1 MAFNMKTLLSF
12 FVVLITACCLEAA
25 PYLISPTNDPGV
37 LGQSLF
43 SSGIQGYHYW
53 DWGTNAAS
61 SNATVVVASPSID
74 VTTNGVNS
82 YTPKWSTAMT
92 NWIFQ
97 LQTTTSNG
105 NFNVFNDGTNQIA
118 AYSRTLNAN
127 TTNYVN
133 AATNSLGTNNRLVP
147 ALPSD
152 ATKFLDGTGAFS
164 VPAGGGGGSASNAV
178 SQIFTNGVAAG
189 PAVQTN
195 LNFNGSANIDVPA
208 TNGNG
213 TVGITPTLHTNL
225 IGMASM
231 SGGGSKIQLGGLP
244 PGFGFQYTN
253 SGMSSGAT
261 FGIDTNGNLQ
271 TVASNGNTNG
281 YIPTINV
288 LLYGVTTNG
297 DQTANVQTALT
308 YATNLHQRVFF
319 PAGHYLISGQ
329 LVVKNVEFEGESASS
344 QSGGGTI
351 FDCGAG
357 VNNMIFV
364 TPGSAGTVIRKI
376 SFVGNN
382 ASGGGTGIT
391 TSTNAASDTT
401 DLKVEGCTF
410 YHLAR
415 AIYLNRANVI
425 DVQDNFFNDCTTG
438 IWGTNNA
445 NAVTIRGGHFFDV
458 VGIRVDDNTCI
469 NWTIIASRFE
479 NSSNACLATSMQL
492 FNCIGNYF
500 EANTND
506 FVMNGVFNA
515 NFLFNNAGTSF
526 LTTNL
531 LYTGVHG
538 GLIFGNSFG
547 ASTPTYNVDT
557 TSFNVHAFGNTF
569 NGTPSFKNG
578 SASGTSNDGTNT
590 VWFGIGGPI
599 GNAIGLTNYMT
610 NTLTQPGVVPP
621 GSGHPNS
628 SWSTDASGN
637 PSWLPDTNGNVPF
650 TTVQT
655 NFVMNQYY
663 TNKSG
668 QMIMVSANA
677 ALTAAAASGDAQL
690 DLMADQSG
698 GNTFTLLS
706 RSGIG
711 TTGSTIAESYTNA
724 IVGVLSNNAV
734 YYFTNTSSGAGD
746 SATIAASTG
755 TLTTFGNVTAAAGP
769 PTGAAGGALSGT
781 YPNPGLAPWNGGG
794 LTNLNS
800 QSLTGLVSFAQF
812 DASSF
817 MTNGVQNSNNVAY
830 VVPSAGSGGLQGSA
844 PLYFLLPLS
853 SISTAAG
860 TNQWL
865 EQLYMP
871 PSWNSNAVNLSV
883 EIFAATNLPTTA
895 TSMVF
900 SASISWNGSA
910 LATPI
915 TVTNNIPV
923 STGFISTNIELG
935 PFPVTGTAI
944 PNEPLLIQ
952 WQDLVGR
959 QR

>member
-1 MAFNMKTLLSF
+1 MKRFVWCAFLVGVSLLI
-12 FVVLITACCLEAA
+12 LAAAA
-25 PYLISPTNDPGV
+25 PHFPIFNGV
-37 LGQSLF
+37 LQTDLDANQKS
-43 SSGIQGYHYW
+43 I
-53 DWGTNAAS
+53 TNALALSAS
-61 SNATVVVASPSID
+61 SISNLSAT
-74 VTTNGVNS
+74 
-82 YTPKWSTAMT
+82 
-92 NWIFQ
+92 
-97 LQTTTSNG
+97 
-105 NFNVFNDGTNQIA
+105 
-118 AYSRTLNAN
+118 AN
-127 TTNYVN
+127 TAAIHDPNGKIVSLANGGANTVTHGTTPPTDTSVVELDLGLTDLTTANSATTQHGFLKKLDNN
-133 AATNSLGTNNRLVP
+133 AAHYM
-147 ALPSD
+147 
-152 ATKFLDGTGAFS
+152 DGTGAWS
-164 VPAGGGGGSASNAV
+164 TPAGGVGGSASNAV

-195 LNFNGSANIDVPA
+195 LNFNGSANIDMPA

-213 TVGITPTLHTNL
+213 TVGVTPTLHTNL
-225 IGMASM
+225 TGMASM
-231 SGGGSKIQLGGLP
+231 SGGGSKIQFGGLP
-244 PGFGFQYTN
+244 PGFGVQYTN

-364 TPGSAGTVIRKI
+364 PLGSAGTLIKNI
-376 SFVGNN
+376 TFIGNV
-382 ASGGGTGIT
+382 AAGGGTGIT

-445 NAVTIRGGHFFDV
+445 NAVRIEGGHFFDV

-506 FVMNGVFNA
+506 CVMNGVVNA

-610 NTLTQPGVVPP
+610 NTITQPGVVSP

-637 PSWLPDTNGNVPF
+637 PSWL
-650 TTVQT
+650 
-655 NFVMNQYY
+655 
-663 TNKSG
+663 
-668 QMIMVSANA
+668 
-677 ALTAAAASGDAQL
+677 
-690 DLMADQSG
+690 
-698 GNTFTLLS
+698 
-706 RSGIG
+706 
-711 TTGSTIAESYTNA
+711 
-724 IVGVLSNNAV
+724 
-734 YYFTNTSSGAGD
+734 
-746 SATIAASTG
+746 
-755 TLTTFGNVTAAAGP
+755 
-769 PTGAAGGALSGT
+769 
-781 YPNPGLAPWNGGG
+781 
-794 LTNLNS
+794 TNLNG
-800 QSLTGLVSFAQF
+800 QSITGSVAYAQF

-865 EQLYMP
+865 EQFYLP

-883 EIFAATNLPTTA
+883 EVFAATNLPTTA

-952 WQDLVGR
+952 WQYWSVGNGRITNNSWVAGTRCYWTNSVQQNGLVTGW
-959 QR
+959 